1 MVRISIREDEVK
13 QVVMLGGFLDTPST
27 PEVEKA
33 LKPLLGSVGK
43 DVVIDCI
50 ELDYIASSI
59 LRLLLGI
66 LKNAK
71 KDGHHV
77 YIKNIE
83 SNIREAFQLTGF
95 LNLFEQL

>member
-1 MVRISIREDEVK
+1 
-13 QVVMLGGFLDTPST
+13 
-27 PEVEKA
+27 
-33 LKPLLGSVGK
+33 
-43 DVVIDCI
+43 
-50 ELDYIASSI
+50 LDYLASSI

-71 KDGHHV
+71 KGGHHV

>member
-33 LKPLLGSVGK
+33 LTPLLGSVGK

-71 KDGHHV
+71 KGGHHV

-83 SNIREAFQLTGF
+83 PTIREAFQLTGF

>member
-33 LKPLLGSVGK
+33 LTPLLGSVGK

-50 ELDYIASSI
+50 EFEHTAPFARDSEECQKGRAP
-59 LRLLLGI
+59 R
-66 LKNAK
+66 
-71 KDGHHV
+71 V
-77 YIKNIE
+77 YQEYRI
-83 SNIREAFQLTGF
+83 QHP
-95 LNLFEQL
+95 